1 MKDKLAM
8 IRLKCRCILKIVIRM
23 YCEIQIKEYT
33 DDTMYLYR
41 ILLQLNFAICIIDT
55 KYSDMGGRYD
65 FHEIILNRIH
75 GSKLKQLYW
84 LGFIIISTFGIWNNY
99 CNALHLRIQHDKYFK
114 TSLIGSLVKHVL
126 RIIEGEQYWN

>member
-8 IRLKCRCILKIVIRM
+8 IRLKCRCISKIVIRM

-33 DDTMYLYR
+33 DNTIYR
-41 ILLQLNFAICIIDT
+41 IRLELNFAICIIDT
-55 KYSDMGGRYD
+55 KYSDMGGRYH

-75 GSKLKQLYW
+75 GGKLKQCYW
-84 LGFIIISTFGIWNNY
+84 LGFVIISTFGIWNNY
-99 CNALHLRIQHDKYFK
+99 CNAMHWRIRHDKYFK
-114 TSLIGSLVKHVL
+114 TRVSLGVLVKHVL